1 MNILSEIITGIVAPV
16 TDYFKRRQE
25 IKAEDRQ
32 QERAIQKATVDRQ
45 IELIKQGLHADASW
59 ELESLRAHASGWKD
73 EFVLIILSIPL
84 ILVFVPRTAPYV
96 LQGFEILEKTPLW
109 YRWLILLIFTA
120 IYGIRIWRR
129 QQSDTP

>member
-1 MNILSEIITGIVAPV
+1 MNVLTDIITGVVTPV
-16 TDYFKRRQE
+16 VDFFKRRQE

-32 QERAIQKATVDRQ
+32 QDRAIQKATVERQ
-45 IELIKQGLHADASW
+45 IALIAQGLHADASW

-84 ILVFVPRTAPYV
+84 ILVFIPKTAPYV
-96 LQGFEILEKTPLW
+96 LHGFEILETTPQW

-129 QQSDTP
+129 QQSDT